1 VDLPRLEKFGWLSTN
16 FCLSSG
22 QIMDRYYTISVLLRS
37 IDGVTMHIELA
48 PIDEKFIKE
57 SVKNGIF
64 RSEAE
69 AVRDAVRRAREREE
83 EKQERLLNTL
93 RLGDADLA
101 AGRVAPYTLDLLNKI
116 ETEARNHAATG
127 RKPNPDKPLTNRGEG
142 GCSLD
147 V

>member
-1 VDLPRLEKFGWLSTN
+1 
-16 FCLSSG
+16 
-22 QIMDRYYTISVLLRS
+22 MSVPIRS

-83 EKQERLLNTL
+83 EKQERLLNAL
-93 RLGDADLA
+93 RIGDADLA
-101 AGRVAPYTLDLLNKI
+101 AGRVAPYTLDLLNQI
-116 ETEARNHAATG
+116 ETEARHHAATG
-127 RKPNPDKPLTNRGEG
+127 RKPNPDVTA
-142 GCSLD
+142 
-147 V
+147 